1 VYGTVKLFE
10 KETKTIEPIKYYQTN
25 MNNSRKTLGKQK
37 AISLKKILNAIKGF
51 EITVQDLQGKVKI
64 SQNKSKD
71 DLISVLKTLN
81 NSSSDQEKAIAK
93 LIKKYLESKE

>member
-1 VYGTVKLFE
+1 
-10 KETKTIEPIKYYQTN
+10 
-25 MNNSRKTLGKQK
+25 M
-37 AISLKKILNAIKGF
+37 NAIKGF

-81 NSSSDQEKAIAK
+81 NSSSDQEKAIPNSLK
-93 LIKKYLESKE
+93 IFRIKGIENNDKVFKEVIKSYDIGYFGTF

>member
-1 VYGTVKLFE
+1 
-10 KETKTIEPIKYYQTN
+10 
-25 MNNSRKTLGKQK
+25 M
-37 AISLKKILNAIKGF
+37 LNAIKGF

-81 NSSSDQEKAIAK
+81 NSSSDQEKATPNSLKIFR
-93 LIKKYLESKE
+93 IKGIENNDKVFKEVIKSYDIGYFGTF

>member
-64 SQNKSKD
+64 SKNKSKD
-71 DLISVLKTLN
+71 DLIGVLSALN

>member
-1 VYGTVKLFE
+1 
-10 KETKTIEPIKYYQTN
+10 

-81 NSSSDQEKAIAK
+81 NSSSDQEKAIPNTLK
-93 LIKKYLESKE
+93 NI

>member
-1 VYGTVKLFE
+1 
-10 KETKTIEPIKYYQTN
+10 
-25 MNNSRKTLGKQK
+25 
-37 AISLKKILNAIKGF
+37 LNAIKGF

-81 NSSSDQEKAIAK
+81 NSSSDQEKATPNSLKIFR
-93 LIKKYLESKE
+93 IKGIENNDKVFKEVIKSYDIGYFGTF